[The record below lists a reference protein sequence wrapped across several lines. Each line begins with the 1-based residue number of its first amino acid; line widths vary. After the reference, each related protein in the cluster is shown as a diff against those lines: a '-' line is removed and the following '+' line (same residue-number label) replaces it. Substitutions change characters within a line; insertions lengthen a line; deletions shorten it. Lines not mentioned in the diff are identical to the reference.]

1 MIDKALLLS
10 HPRYH
15 EANLCQVIETLLD
28 DNCPLK
34 FIFDIVHKR
43 LKYHSTKNKN
53 GRSEREKN
61 KDSIS
66 HWFTL
71 PYVPRIIDKI
81 KTTIIMI

>member
-43 LKYHSTKNKN
+43 LIYHSTKNKN

-66 HWFTL
+66 DWFTL
-71 PYVPRIIDKI
+71 PYVPGISDKI
-81 KTTIIMI
+81 KTTIIY